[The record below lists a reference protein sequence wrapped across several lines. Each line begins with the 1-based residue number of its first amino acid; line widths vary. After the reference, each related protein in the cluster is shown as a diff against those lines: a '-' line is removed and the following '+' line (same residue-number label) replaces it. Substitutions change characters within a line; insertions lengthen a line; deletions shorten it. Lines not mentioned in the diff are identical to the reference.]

1 MNNILAVLILTSIL
15 AYIIEKS
22 NHFWKAM
29 VITFI
34 VFPMILHILYNFTGF
49 EKFISILIII
59 FGALS
64 LMENRKKHEKE
75 KDNTDSSNSFKN
87 NLEDTYKNNILEN
100 MNMSD
105 NDMMVSI
112 TATSLKNMLESKFV
126 LNRKLTDN
134 EILNLMKNFRF
145 ASKNLD
151 EDDVYQG
158 IYDLKYKYYGED
170 KKNLYHPLFDKW
182 KIDFTESDEKLILL
196 LENYGKKYSEFLSEN
211 SNKPENAN
219 LSFDEFIC
227 KSYNE
232 FSYISQKNYYE
243 NNISKSYNNYVEIMD
258 SFIEKSKI
266 LYPKYIEYFNDN
278 QEYYCIVGNYIM
290 LSLESD
296 TNSITYATGKSLED
310 FLKEHIA
317 ETRGY

>member
-64 LMENRKKHEKE
+64 LMENRKKHEKD

-151 EDDVYQG
+151 EDDVY
-158 IYDLKYKYYGED
+158 
-170 KKNLYHPLFDKW
+170 
-182 KIDFTESDEKLILL
+182 
-196 LENYGKKYSEFLSEN
+196 
-211 SNKPENAN
+211 
-219 LSFDEFIC
+219 
-227 KSYNE
+227 
-232 FSYISQKNYYE
+232 
-243 NNISKSYNNYVEIMD
+243 
-258 SFIEKSKI
+258 
-266 LYPKYIEYFNDN
+266 
-278 QEYYCIVGNYIM
+278 
-290 LSLESD
+290 
-296 TNSITYATGKSLED
+296 
-310 FLKEHIA
+310 
-317 ETRGY
+317 